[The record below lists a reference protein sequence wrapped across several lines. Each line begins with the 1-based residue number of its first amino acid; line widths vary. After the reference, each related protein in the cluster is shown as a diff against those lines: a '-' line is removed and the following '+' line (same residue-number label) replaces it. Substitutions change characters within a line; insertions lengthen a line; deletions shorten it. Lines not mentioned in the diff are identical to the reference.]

1 MRGFLLIALVWFC
14 SSVQAQVTPPPT
26 PETNPENEEQLEMI
40 TENNEDAETEDDA
53 FLQQM
58 VQFLEN
64 PINLNKVSTEDL
76 NALHILTPMQVHSLV
91 QYRQL
96 FGNLLSVYE
105 AQAIPGWDVATL
117 ERLKPYITVQQETRV
132 ASSIA
137 SRLRNGE
144 STLLL
149 RATQVLE
156 KSKGYLLDSTTAN
169 NYYPGS
175 PQRLFIR
182 YKYNYKNLLQY
193 GFVAEK
199 DPGEEFFKGSQ
210 KQGFDYYSFH
220 FYARDIGIIKTLALG
235 DYTVNLGQGLT
246 QWMSLA
252 FKKGPDISSIK
263 RQSATIRPYNS
274 AGEINFHRGAAI
286 TLAKNKWEV
295 TVFGSYKKID
305 ANFVPADT
313 TLQIDDLVSSFQ
325 TSGYHRTNSE
335 LADKKIQ
342 RQIAFGGNI
351 SYRFKN
357 GLHLGLNGIHYNFK
371 LPLVKAADPY
381 NLYSLTGT
389 SFGNYSFD
397 YGYTYRNMHLFGEF
411 ATTDKQYK
419 AMVQGLMISLS
430 HTVDMSLLYRN
441 ISPGYQALYTSAF
454 TESTYP
460 NNEKGLFAGI
470 SIKPD
475 MVWRIDAYMDLYKF
489 PWLKYRVNAPS
500 TGSEYMVQ
508 VTYKPNRVLEIYT
521 RLRSETK
528 SINYNPDGLTLNPV
542 VPQPRQN
549 WRAQLSYKINPIFT
563 FRTRTEMLWYDK
575 KGPAAENGFLMYAD
589 LLYKPLMN
597 PLAGSIRLQYFE
609 TDGYNSRLYAYE
621 NDVLYSYSIPVFYDK
636 GYRWYIN
643 ANYDVSRRMTVWFRF
658 SQSILPGKQSIGTG
672 LDEIKGNKKS
682 EVKLQLRYIFG
693 KK

>member
-1 MRGFLLIALVWFC
+1 
-14 SSVQAQVTPPPT
+14 
-26 PETNPENEEQLEMI
+26 
-40 TENNEDAETEDDA
+40 
-53 FLQQM
+53 
-58 VQFLEN
+58 
-64 PINLNKVSTEDL
+64 
-76 NALHILTPMQVHSLV
+76 
-91 QYRQL
+91 
-96 FGNLLSVYE
+96 
-105 AQAIPGWDVATL
+105 
-117 ERLKPYITVQQETRV
+117 
-132 ASSIA
+132 
-137 SRLRNGE
+137 
-144 STLLL
+144 
-149 RATQVLE
+149 
-156 KSKGYLLDSTTAN
+156 
-169 NYYPGS
+169 
-175 PQRLFIR
+175 
-182 YKYNYKNLLQY
+182 
-193 GFVAEK
+193 
-199 DPGEEFFKGSQ
+199 
-210 KQGFDYYSFH
+210 
-220 FYARDIGIIKTLALG
+220 
-235 DYTVNLGQGLT
+235 
-246 QWMSLA
+246 
-252 FKKGPDISSIK
+252 
-263 RQSATIRPYNS
+263 
-274 AGEINFHRGAAI
+274 
-286 TLAKNKWEV
+286 
-295 TVFGSYKKID
+295 
-305 ANFVPADT
+305 
-313 TLQIDDLVSSFQ
+313 
-325 TSGYHRTNSE
+325 
-335 LADKKIQ
+335 
-342 RQIAFGGNI
+342 
-351 SYRFKN
+351 
-357 GLHLGLNGIHYNFK
+357 
-371 LPLVKAADPY
+371 
-381 NLYSLTGT
+381 
-389 SFGNYSFD
+389 
-397 YGYTYRNMHLFGEF
+397 
-411 ATTDKQYK
+411 
-419 AMVQGLMISLS
+419 MVQGLMISLS

-528 SINYNPDGLTLNPV
+528 SINYNPDGLILNPV